1 MIFFKRFFAFF
12 KNPINKEVKLVNLFL
27 TQVILV
33 TFIMFIII
41 VYFVIKREYG
51 NLKDEISTTQ
61 KEYLESEKE
70 SIKKETERAISYI
83 NYKIS
88 QTDDNIKKKLRSRIN
103 LAYNIASNIYTKNK
117 NTVSTDE
124 IKKLIKDALRP
135 IRFDNGRGY
144 YFIGSLDGYDVLFP
158 VAPDYEG
165 KYVYNLQDD
174 LGNYVIR
181 DELNVINSK
190 GEGFVTNYWTRPD
203 SDTSM
208 AYKKLSYV
216 KLFKPLNWYIGT
228 GDYYNDFTTSVQEE
242 VLDWLSNYRFNT
254 EGYIFVNTYDGDA
267 LLTDGEIVK
276 EKKNIWNLEDPNGI
290 KVIQEERK
298 AVKNPDGDFIY
309 YSWRKLTN
317 SKISHK
323 MSFVKG
329 VPAWHWMVG
338 AGVYIEDLNQVL
350 DGQKDEIKKTIKRDI
365 LIIIIFL
372 SVLFVLLY
380 LFTLYLSK
388 KATNNIDSFIQF
400 FKTASYKNILID
412 ESKIH
417 FSEFKVLA
425 NSANKM
431 ITEIKK
437 SEIRNKEE
445 EAHSEK
451 LFKESPEAI
460 AFVNTDG
467 QVQRINTAFTKLFGF
482 ENSEIINQELDDF
495 IVPEKLKEQALNYTK
510 NFKEGLYDQIEAIRI
525 TKNKQKVHVSI
536 IGTPVSVNQQLLGYY
551 VIYRNIS
558 EQKEFE
564 QQLYDSKTKA
574 EESDRLKSSFLTN
587 LSHEIRTP
595 LNAIMGFSTL
605 LNTKEVS
612 KEDQKEY
619 LRILAN
625 SGKLLLEIIDNIID
639 ISKVESS
646 TLTVNKS
653 NGNLNTLLDELL
665 IDFLEYK
672 NNMNLDKIDIILQ
685 KEIDDKELYILTDL
699 KRLKQVY
706 SNLLDNAL
714 KFTEKGKVE
723 FGYYIKGQEIICFVK
738 DTGIGINENEINFI
752 FDRFRQVDESTTRK
766 YGGTGIGLALCK
778 SLVELLGGKLW
789 VESKKGEGAKF
800 YFTIPYDVVK
810 SDKKLPVKPKI
821 VENIDWSNKKIL
833 IAEDVETNYKL
844 LFTFLSKTKVKIYW
858 AKDGKETVDMVEK
871 DPDFDL
877 ILMDINMP
885 IMTGHE
891 ALKHLINKGY
901 NMPVIAQTAYAT
913 EEQRYEIIDLGY
925 SDCILKPITFQ
936 SLLQKLSKFLD

>member
-1 MIFFKRFFAFF
+1 MIYLKNFFNFF
-12 KNPINKEVKLVNLFL
+12 KNSLNKEAKLVNLFL

-33 TFIMFIII
+33 TSLMFVVVI
-41 VYFVIKREYG
+41 YFWIKGEYS
-51 NLKDEISTTQ
+51 NLKEEISATQ
-61 KEYLESEKE
+61 KEYIESQKE
-70 SIKKETERAISYI
+70 NIKKETERAISYI

-88 QTDDNIKKKLRSRIN
+88 QTDDNIKKKLKNRVN
-103 LAYNIASNIYTKNK
+103 LAYNIAANIYNENK
-117 NTVSTDE
+117 NTASSNE
-124 IKKLIKDALRP
+124 IKNLIITVLRP

-158 VAPDYEG
+158 VAPEHEG
-165 KYVYNLQDD
+165 KYIYNLQDD
-174 LGNYVIR
+174 LGNYVIQ
-181 DELNVINSK
+181 DELKVINSK
-190 GEGFVTNYWTRPD
+190 EEGFVTNYWTRPG

-208 AYKKLSYV
+208 AFKKLSYV

-228 GDYYNDFTTSVQEE
+228 GDYYIDFTTNVQEE
-242 VLDWLSNYRFNT
+242 VLDWLSNYRFDS

-267 LLTDGEIVK
+267 LLMDGEIIK
-276 EKKNIWNLEDPNGI
+276 EKKNIWNLEDPNGT

-317 SKISHK
+317 SEISHK

-329 VPAWHWMVG
+329 IPGWRWMVG
-338 AGVYIEDLNQVL
+338 AGVYIEDMNQVINT
-350 DGQKDEIKKTIKRDI
+350 KNREIKKSINRDI
-365 LIIIIFL
+365 LIIIIYL
-372 SVLFVLLY
+372 SILFVLLY
-380 LFTLYLSK
+380 LFALYLSK

-400 FKTASYKNILID
+400 FKNASYKNILID

-417 FSEFKVLA
+417 FSEFKALA
-425 NSANKM
+425 KSANKM

-437 SEIRNKEE
+437 SEVRNQEK

-451 LFKESPEAI
+451 LFEESPEAI
-460 AFVNTDG
+460 VFVNNEG
-467 QVQRINTAFTKLFGF
+467 QVQRINAAFTKLFGF

-495 IVPEKLKEQALNYTK
+495 IVPEELKEQALIYTK
-510 NFKEGLYDQIEAIRI
+510 KFKEGFNVQIEAIRKN
-525 TKNKQKVHVSI
+525 KNKQKVHVSI
-536 IGTPVSVNQQLLGYY
+536 IGTPISVNRQLFGYY

-646 TLTVNKS
+646 TLTVNKNKS
-653 NGNLNTLLDELL
+653 NLNTMLDELL
-665 IDFLEYK
+665 IDFLEFK
-672 NNMNLDKIDIILQ
+672 NNMDLDKIDITLQ

-706 SNLLDNAL
+706 SNLLENAL

-738 DTGIGINENEINFI
+738 DSGIGINENEINFI
-752 FDRFRQVDESTTRK
+752 FDRFRQADESTTRK

-789 VESKKGEGAKF
+789 VESKKGEGANF
-800 YFTIPYDVVK
+800 YFAIPYDVVK
-810 SDKKLPVKPKI
+810 PDKKILIKPKI
-821 VENIDWSNKKIL
+821 VENIDWSNKKVL

-844 LFTFLSKTKVKIYW
+844 LFSFLSKTKVKIYW
-858 AKDGKETVDMVEK
+858 AKDGKEAVDLVEK
-871 DPDFDL
+871 NPDFDL

-913 EEQRYEIIDLGY
+913 EEQRYDILDLGY
-925 SDCILKPITFQ
+925 SDYILKPITFQ

>member
-88 QTDDNIKKKLRSRIN
+88 QTDDNIRKKLRSRVN

-117 NTVSTDE
+117 NTVSTDK

-329 VPAWHWMVG
+329 VSAWHWMVG

-536 IGTPVSVNQQLLGYY
+536 IGTPVSVNQ
-551 VIYRNIS
+551 
-558 EQKEFE
+558 
-564 QQLYDSKTKA
+564 
-574 EESDRLKSSFLTN
+574 
-587 LSHEIRTP
+587 
-595 LNAIMGFSTL
+595 
-605 LNTKEVS
+605 
-612 KEDQKEY
+612 
-619 LRILAN
+619 
-625 SGKLLLEIIDNIID
+625 
-639 ISKVESS
+639 
-646 TLTVNKS
+646 
-653 NGNLNTLLDELL
+653 
-665 IDFLEYK
+665 
-672 NNMNLDKIDIILQ
+672 
-685 KEIDDKELYILTDL
+685 
-699 KRLKQVY
+699 
-706 SNLLDNAL
+706 
-714 KFTEKGKVE
+714 
-723 FGYYIKGQEIICFVK
+723 
-738 DTGIGINENEINFI
+738 
-752 FDRFRQVDESTTRK
+752 
-766 YGGTGIGLALCK
+766 
-778 SLVELLGGKLW
+778 
-789 VESKKGEGAKF
+789 
-800 YFTIPYDVVK
+800 
-810 SDKKLPVKPKI
+810 
-821 VENIDWSNKKIL
+821 
-833 IAEDVETNYKL
+833 
-844 LFTFLSKTKVKIYW
+844 
-858 AKDGKETVDMVEK
+858 
-871 DPDFDL
+871 
-877 ILMDINMP
+877 
-885 IMTGHE
+885 
-891 ALKHLINKGY
+891 
-901 NMPVIAQTAYAT
+901 
-913 EEQRYEIIDLGY
+913 RY
-925 SDCILKPITFQ
+925 
-936 SLLQKLSKFLD
+936 

>member
-1 MIFFKRFFAFF
+1 MIYLKSFFKFFE
-12 KNPINKEVKLVNLFL
+12 NSLNKEAKIVNLFL

-33 TFIMFIII
+33 IFFMFIII
-41 VYFVIKREYG
+41 VYFVIKRESG
-51 NLKDEISTTQ
+51 NLKKEISLSQ
-61 KEYLESEKE
+61 KEYFESQKE

-88 QTDDNIKKKLRSRIN
+88 QTDDNIREKLKNRV
-103 LAYNIASNIYTKNK
+103 NIACNIATNIYTENK
-117 NTVSTDE
+117 NTVSANE

-135 IRFDNGRGY
+135 IRFDNGKSY
-144 YFIGSLDGYDVLFP
+144 YFIGSLNGYEVLFP
-158 VAPDYEG
+158 VAPEYEG

-181 DELNVINSK
+181 DELNVVNSK
-190 GEGFVTNYWTRPD
+190 EEGFVTNYWTRPG

-208 AYKKLSYV
+208 ACKKLSYV
-216 KLFKPLNWYIGT
+216 KLFKPFNWYIGT
-228 GDYYNDFTTSVQEE
+228 GNYYIDFTTNVQEE
-242 VLDWLSNYRFNT
+242 VLDWLSNYRFNN

-267 LLTDGEIVK
+267 LLTDGEIVE

-329 VPAWHWMVG
+329 VTAWRWMVG
-338 AGVYIEDLNQVL
+338 AGVYLEDMNQVL
-350 DGQKDEIKKTIKRDI
+350 DVQKDEIKKTIKKDI
-365 LIIIIFL
+365 LIVIVFL
-372 SVLFVLLY
+372 SVLFILLY
-380 LFTLYLSK
+380 LFALYLSK
-388 KATNNIDSFIQF
+388 KATNNIDLFIQF
-400 FKTASYKNILID
+400 FKTASYKNTLID
-412 ESKIH
+412 ESKIN
-417 FSEFKVLA
+417 FSEFKILA
-425 NSANKM
+425 KYANKM

-437 SEIRNKEE
+437 SEVRNKEE
-445 EAHSEK
+445 EAHYKK
-451 LFKESPEAI
+451 LFEESPEAI

-467 QVQRINTAFTKLFGF
+467 QVQRINAAFTKLFGY
-482 ENSEIINQELDDF
+482 ENSEIINKELDDF
-495 IVPEKLKEQALNYTK
+495 IVPEELKEQALNYTK
-510 NFKEGLYDQIEAIRI
+510 KFKGGFINQIEAIRI
-525 TKNKQKVHVSI
+525 NKNKRKVHVSI
-536 IGTPVSVNQQLLGYY
+536 IGTSISVNKQLLGYY

-605 LNTKEVS
+605 LNTKDVS

-646 TLTVNKS
+646 TLTVSKS
-653 NGNLNTLLDELL
+653 NSNLNMLLDELL

-672 NNMNLDKIDIILQ
+672 NNMKLDKIDITLQ

-738 DTGIGINENEINFI
+738 DTGIGIKEGEIHFI

-778 SLVELLGGKLW
+778 SLIELLGGKLW
-789 VESKKGEGAKF
+789 VESKKGKGAKF

-821 VENIDWSNKKIL
+821 AENIDWSNKKIL

-844 LFTFLSKTKVKIYW
+844 LFSFLSKTKVKIYW
-858 AKDGKETVDMVEK
+858 AKDGKETVDMVER

-901 NMPVIAQTAYAT
+901 NIPVIVQTAYAT

-925 SDCILKPITFQ
+925 SDYILKPITFQ
-936 SLLQKLSKFLD
+936 NLLQKLSKFLD